1 MSLLILLLL
10 LLLLLV
16 RLPVKVTT
24 LADAGSC
31 RRWPQSIVVAVAVAF
46 ALAVAVAVAVTFA
59 DTFRLQ
65 VSQVSG

>member
-1 MSLLILLLL
+1 MRKKRLLW
-10 LLLLLV
+10 
-16 RLPVKVTT
+16 PS
-24 LADAGSC
+24 G
-31 RRWPQSIVVAVAVAF
+31 RWPQSIVVAVAVAF